1 MESLS
6 IHEFKRMNLKGAT
19 VIDGFPSVGLVSS
32 IVANYL
38 VNTLELEQ
46 IGILD
51 SVYFPSVA
59 LVRKAEPM
67 NSVRLYASERVHTEA
82 GMDQLVVFVS
92 EFQPPSNLVKI
103 IAKTML
109 DWAQEQ
115 KCKRLICPEGLIIE
129 KESTGGIGAAEQQM
143 GGGGEEEEEGEAQ
156 QPSIANIPPLDP
168 NREIALYGIASSL
181 EARKKL
187 EEMGVEL
194 FQEGVITGVAGVL
207 LNEGKV
213 RDFEVLSFLAE
224 AHPNIPDA
232 RAAAKVIEAIN
243 KVVPLINVDPKPLYM
258 EAEAIEAQLRSLH
271 KQTKVIKQIPSPH
284 MYG

>member
-1 MESLS
+1 
-6 IHEFKRMNLKGAT
+6 MNLKGAT

-51 SVYFPSVA
+51 SVYFPAVA

-129 KESTGGIGAAEQQM
+129 REGSGSAAAAAEQQM
-143 GGGGEEEEEGEAQ
+143 GGGGGEEEDEGEAQ
-156 QPSIANIPPLDP
+156 QPSMANIPPLDP
-168 NREIALYGIASSL
+168 NREIALYGIASTL

-243 KVVPLINVDPKPLYM
+243 KVVPLLNVDPKPLYM
-258 EAEAIEAQLRSLH
+258 EAEAIEAQLRNLH